1 MMVFDQVQEE
11 PGQKKDSV
19 ECYLLSAYNFNGVFM
34 DQDKRTRIR
43 NTAMMMDNDLGDGEG
58 QVLGQSQPD
67 PLLVLLQGHQLL
79 IGQAAVIAQL
89 LEETGV
95 N

>member
-1 MMVFDQVQEE
+1 
-11 PGQKKDSV
+11 
-19 ECYLLSAYNFNGVFM
+19 M

-89 LEETGV
+89 LQETNV
-95 N
+95 S